1 MRTYRVAKACPALL
15 EQLSLVVDS
24 HRQRPGP
31 REALEGDLP
40 VLPGQHVSGRQ
51 LADLAEDRER
61 GGNGVGRQERLER
74 VEVEVALR
82 QRVELGG
89 ERELPVDVAVVERL
103 DPEPVAC
110 EHEPLAARVPDR
122 DREHPAQP
130 LREPEIPLLVGV
142 DDRLG
147 VRARAQRVPGALQRV
162 VQLRVVVDLTVLDD
176 GARPSSFEIG
186 WSPPAT
192 SMIASR
198 REASPTPPLTNV
210 PSASGPRW
218 MSVSDMAASR
228 LRSIRPRVVAIPQIP
243 HTRPSLESGGVA
255 SAA

>member
-1 MRTYRVAKACPALL
+1 MP
-15 EQLSLVVDS
+15 
-24 HRQRPGP
+24 
-31 REALEGDLP
+31 
-40 VLPGQHVSGRQ
+40 GRQ

-89 ERELPVDVAVVERL
+89 ERELAVDVAVVERL
-103 DPEPVAC
+103 DPEAVAR

-147 VRARAQRVPGALQRV
+147 VGARAQRVPGALERV
-162 VQLRVVVDLTVLDD
+162 VQLGVVVDLAVLDD
-176 GARPSSFEIG
+176 GARAVLVRDRLVAAREVDDRE
-186 WSPPAT
+186 PP
-192 SMIASR
+192 
-198 REASPTPPLTNV
+198 
-210 PSASGPRW
+210 
-218 MSVSDMAASR
+218 
-228 LRSIRPRVVAIPQIP
+228 
-243 HTRPSLESGGVA
+243 
-255 SAA
+255 